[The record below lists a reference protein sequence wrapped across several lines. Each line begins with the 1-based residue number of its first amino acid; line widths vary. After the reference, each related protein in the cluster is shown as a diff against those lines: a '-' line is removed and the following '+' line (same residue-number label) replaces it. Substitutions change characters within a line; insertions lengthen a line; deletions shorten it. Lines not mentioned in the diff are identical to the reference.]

1 MISTKQIKTKQVYST
16 SKRIFSASIVKPLVA
31 SAVILCIDRFYF
43 KNSDLRSNLYF
54 AGSVGAGTFVS
65 SSIAESTRGMI
76 PTNTMIG
83 SLGKNIESRVIEI
96 AAVSGVAYGVNRLV
110 LKNEISSND
119 MYMKLA
125 AIALGD
131 VVSEIISE
139 AVLRM

>member
-31 SAVILCIDRFYF
+31 SAVILYIDRFYF
-43 KNSDLRSNLYF
+43 KNSDMRSNLYF
-54 AGSVGAGTFVS
+54 AGSVGLGTFVS

-76 PTNTMIG
+76 STNTLIG
-83 SLGKNIESRVIEI
+83 SLGKNLESRVIEI

-125 AIALGD
+125 AIAVGD